1 MKMIILVRGKRQG
14 LLDCV
19 IKGVISMNMFA
30 IVCGDSYS
38 ISRHSFTQLSNTQFD
53 YMPIDGGDLTW
64 LRAMSFRLCYRVGK
78 DN

>member
-14 LLDCV
+14 LLDCA
-19 IKGVISMNMFA
+19 IKGVVSMNMFA

-64 LRAMSFRLCYRVGK
+64 LRAMSFRLCYRGDK